1 MTHFNTKVETAY
13 RETPMSKKKATAP
26 HATPAQPMLQ
36 AMVWYKEE
44 HWETLKTLFADAD
57 QLPKTYSDW
66 LQRAEEM
73 KAQVQAA
80 GDVVIKV
87 YIDPETFPAWCR
99 HKGLAM
105 DAEARSQ
112 LAIEVAQSQSFSI

>member
-1 MTHFNTKVETAY
+1 
-13 RETPMSKKKATAP
+13 MSQPKAVAP
-26 HATPAQPMLQ
+26 NAAPAQPMIQ

-44 HWETLKTLFADAD
+44 HWETLKTLFTDAD
-57 QLPKTYSDW
+57 RLPQTYGDW
-66 LQRAEEM
+66 LRRAEEM
-73 KAQVQAA
+73 KSQIQAA
-80 GDVVIKV
+80 GDIVIKV

>member
-1 MTHFNTKVETAY
+1 
-13 RETPMSKKKATAP
+13 MSQSKTTAP
-26 HATPAQPMLQ
+26 NAPPAQPMLQ
-36 AMVWYKEE
+36 AMVWYREE
-44 HWETLKTLFADAD
+44 HWETLKKLFTDAD
-57 QLPKTYSDW
+57 RLPKTYGDW

-73 KAQVQAA
+73 KTQVQAA
-80 GDVVIKV
+80 GDIVIKV

-112 LAIEVAQSQSFSI
+112 LAIEVAQSQSFSL

>member
-1 MTHFNTKVETAY
+1 MYGSSRIETDY
-13 RETPMSKKKATAP
+13 REMPMSQPKAPAP
-26 HATPAQPMLQ
+26 HDTPAQPTIQ

-44 HWETLKTLFADAD
+44 HWETLKSLFTDAD
-57 QLPKTYSDW
+57 RLPRTYGDW

-73 KAQVQAA
+73 KTQIQAA